1 MKLAEAL
8 QISINKI
15 FKALGDPAYNFYIH
29 TSPCD
34 GKDYSHFHWHI
45 EIIPRTS
52 VWAGFELS
60 TGIEIS
66 SIQPETAAEY
76 LRNQ

>member
-1 MKLAEAL
+1 M
-8 QISINKI
+8 SSVYD
-15 FKALGDPAYNFYIH
+15 ALGDPAYNFYIH

-34 GKDYSHFHWHI
+34 GRDYPHFHWHI
-45 EIIPRTS
+45 EILPRTAT
-52 VWAGFELS
+52 WAGFELQ

-66 SIQPETAAEY
+66 TIQPEAAAEY